1 MHDAG
6 RNGVVLEPIM
16 ISCANSYWLGPFPL
30 HPEGNKVD
38 DSLRELITLPHLEK
52 AAAGEHAHNC
62 KSFESFRAFDMY
74 VDRSGPNG

>member
-6 RNGVVLEPIM
+6 RNGPVLEPIM
-16 ISCANSYWLGPFPL
+16 ISCSGRSHYTRKATR
-30 HPEGNKVD
+30 VD

-62 KSFESFRAFDMY
+62 KSFDSFRAFDIY
-74 VDRSGPNG
+74 VDRS